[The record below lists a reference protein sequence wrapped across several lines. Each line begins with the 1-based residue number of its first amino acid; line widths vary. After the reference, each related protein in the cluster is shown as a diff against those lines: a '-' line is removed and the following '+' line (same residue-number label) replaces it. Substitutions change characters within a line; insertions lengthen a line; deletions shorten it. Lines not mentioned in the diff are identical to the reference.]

1 MKIALGEEGTLMF
14 QTVQYSLRKKK
25 KSLLIW
31 THNRQL
37 KEREGER
44 DKALYYVKNQYSTL
58 SRNLEKNLNVNKD
71 YAINIV
77 KWSS

>member
-25 KSLLIW
+25 VPADMNAQQAIK
-31 THNRQL
+31 RERGR
-37 KEREGER
+37 ERESTILC
-44 DKALYYVKNQYSTL
+44 KKSVFYSP
-58 SRNLEKNLNVNKD
+58 RNLEKNVNVNKD

-77 KWSS
+77 K